1 MSMYGGSIYNS
12 TDELTDLLLSLN
24 SRDHVREQLFST
36 THAMITIPS
45 SYTPDHS
52 TLPADNEAGLTIAD
66 KGMGKVSGKDGPGSH
81 PDML

>member
-1 MSMYGGSIYNS
+1 MYGGTIHDS

-45 SYTPDHS
+45 SHTLDHS
-52 TLPADNEAGLTIAD
+52 TLPADNETGLTSAD
-66 KGMGKVSGKDGPGSH
+66 KEISKVSGKEGQGFH